1 MMLRSKSSVALSVS
15 ILRAVIGARVSPCQR
30 AVYASAARRMLS
42 HVPPS
47 QALRLVCVRV
57 GACDM
62 RDVQAWGACR
72 AYPRASA
79 LLFPWDIGTVGRKGD
94 SR

>member
-1 MMLRSKSSVALSVS
+1 MHRSKSSFVALFPVVSV
-15 ILRAVIGARVSPCQR
+15 LNGARVSLYQR
-30 AVYASAARRMLS
+30 AVSASAARRALS
-42 HVPPS
+42 HVPMS
-47 QALRLVCVRV
+47 QALRLVCVCV

-72 AYPRASA
+72 AHPRASA
-79 LLFPWDIGTVGRKGD
+79 LLFPWDIGTVGRKGV

>member
-1 MMLRSKSSVALSVS
+1 MMLRSKSFVVVPVS
-15 ILRAVIGARVSPCQR
+15 ILRAIIGARVSLFQR
-30 AVYASAARRMLS
+30 AVSASAARRMLS

-47 QALRLVCVRV
+47 QALRFVCVRV

-72 AYPRASA
+72 AHPRASA